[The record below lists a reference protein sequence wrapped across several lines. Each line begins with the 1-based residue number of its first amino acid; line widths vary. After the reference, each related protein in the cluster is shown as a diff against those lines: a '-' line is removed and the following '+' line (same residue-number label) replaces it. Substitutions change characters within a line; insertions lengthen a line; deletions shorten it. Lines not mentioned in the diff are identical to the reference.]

1 MTKRIE
7 GRAKTSGRTDDN
19 MESLKKRFRIFESE
33 TLPVIEYYEKKNKVI
48 RVKKGIM
55 KILLMFFFFLRLMVI
70 KISRVSVKK
79 LKEKSKKFCN
89 LKKKSFF

>member
-48 RVKKGIM
+48 RVRKGIFDCAF
-55 KILLMFFFFLRLMVI
+55 IFI
-70 KISRVSVKK
+70 
-79 LKEKSKKFCN
+79 
-89 LKKKSFF
+89 

>member
-48 RVKKGIM
+48 RVRKGRNENFIND
-55 KILLMFFFFLRLMVI
+55 FFQG
-70 KISRVSVKK
+70 
-79 LKEKSKKFCN
+79 
-89 LKKKSFF
+89 

>member
-7 GRAKTSGRTDDN
+7 ERSKSSGRTDDN

-48 RVKKGIM
+48 RVREIEDEIFIDNFFKG
-55 KILLMFFFFLRLMVI
+55 
-70 KISRVSVKK
+70 
-79 LKEKSKKFCN
+79 
-89 LKKKSFF
+89 

>member
-7 GRAKTSGRTDDN
+7 ERAKTSGRTDDN

-48 RVKKGIM
+48 RV
-55 KILLMFFFFLRLMVI
+55 RRQYE
-70 KISRVSVKK
+70 RVGY
-79 LKEKSKKFCN
+79 
-89 LKKKSFF
+89 

>member
-7 GRAKTSGRTDDN
+7 ERSKSSGRTDDN

-48 RVKKGIM
+48 RVRYIGYEIFIDNFFSKGWW
-55 KILLMFFFFLRLMVI
+55 
-70 KISRVSVKK
+70 
-79 LKEKSKKFCN
+79 
-89 LKKKSFF
+89 